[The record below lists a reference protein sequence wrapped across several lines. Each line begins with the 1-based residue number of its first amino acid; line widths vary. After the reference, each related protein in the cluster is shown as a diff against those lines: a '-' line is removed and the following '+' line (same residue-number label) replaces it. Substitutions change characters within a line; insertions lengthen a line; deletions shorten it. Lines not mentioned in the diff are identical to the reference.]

1 MSEIW
6 TIDELKALTTEVQ
19 AKEVEF
25 RGKNISVQW
34 CELTEAEEPKMA
46 LPDEGASDEDKNIAY
61 QKIGTAKVMAMIEK
75 ANEMNPEGK
84 TLDSDSWEL
93 LPSTLRYNLSAVV
106 LGGDSKSD
114 F

>member
-1 MSEIW
+1 
-6 TIDELKALTTEVQ
+6 
-19 AKEVEF
+19 
-25 RGKNISVQW
+25 
-34 CELTEAEEPKMA
+34 
-46 LPDEGASDEDKNIAY
+46 
-61 QKIGTAKVMAMIEK
+61 MIEK

>member
-19 AKEVEF
+19 SKEVEF